1 MVEGTIKIEIE
12 NVSVNAYNS
21 SNELDRDINAL
32 QNGAITLH
40 GETAKNLLKTF
51 GYPKAGE
58 AANLVINYVGGYTKG
73 VYIDGKDV
81 TEEFASLGIDITK
94 GVVASNV
101 GGAIGGRALAFIA
114 TKYIPGPPPV
124 MILGT
129 IASVA
134 TSVVYSY
141 YQDEIDGMFIK
152 LSSLLSRDLK
162 QNVYITSDYYESMA
176 NYSKNEVYLN
186 VINDDKNHCIRT
198 YDSYLNGD
206 LKDTVPQKVI
216 FSVKDLL
223 LSFDNQT
230 KTSEIE
236 TLDEEIVKEITESIL
251 EKKDIKQI
259 SINNETYNI
268 VKEGNLIVRN
278 AIEHIPTV
286 SFLLSNILIRANE
299 ILDVGE
305 HGLYKVNSGD
315 TMSEIAQSFGFTN
328 ALTLC
333 A

>member
-1 MVEGTIKIEIE
+1 MNETTKIYVDGIE
-12 NVSVNAYNS
+12 Y
-21 SNELDRDINAL
+21 
-32 QNGAITLH
+32 
-40 GETAKNLLKTF
+40 
-51 GYPKAGE
+51 
-58 AANLVINYVGGYTKG
+58 LVQ
-73 VYIDGKDV
+73 DGKSLSSSDIAFASFSGYVSFIGQV
-81 TEEFASLGIDITK
+81 TEESAKFFGDAGTK
-94 GVVASNV
+94 LIGKRVNTIFSIVDGVVTGAFDHNMNPDKELEEIIGARVVEYAFAKIGAMAGGIIFGPPGAV
-101 GGAIGGRALAFIA
+101 GGAVIGSIFGSLYSEDVIESFLSINTEHDLEILTAKIRG
-114 TKYIPGPPPV
+114 TK
-124 MILGT
+124 T
-129 IASVA
+129 
-134 TSVVYSY
+134 
-141 YQDEIDGMFIK
+141 QEE
-152 LSSLLSRDLK
+152 
-162 QNVYITSDYYESMA
+162 VYIEELTGDVDFCKKIYY
-176 NYSKNEVYLN
+176 KYLN
-186 VINDDKNHCIRT
+186 YQQINTITQKF
-198 YDSYLNGD
+198 
-206 LKDTVPQKVI
+206 TV
-216 FSVKDLL
+216 SVKDLL